1 MPTQPAVFFN
11 KTFPAVFVATESGV
25 NPDRVVSVPKPKH
38 IHIETSKG
46 SPAETSCANMYC
58 GDWVDVQL
66 KGSMFEFLLVLDRS
80 FKIIL
85 PSVGFPLVLFKL
97 NDSSVCTCN

>member
-25 NPDRVVSVPKPKH
+25 NLDRVVSVPKPKH
-38 IHIETSKG
+38 IHIETSK
-46 SPAETSCANMYC
+46 ETYCANMYF

-66 KGSMFEFLLVLDRS
+66 KGSVFEFLLVLDRS

-85 PSVGFPLVLFKL
+85 PSVGYPLDLFKL